1 MVWGDYSLL
10 AELLAPLT
18 ASTDLPTHPTLSKPF
33 TSHNLT
39 DLALQSSQMMRR
51 ENKSLW
57 QVRHLW
63 TSLCGDHVWVP
74 CETMIG
80 SNDVELYTDD
90 HVAKHL
96 LALSKGPTAAS
107 DNNAAVNGD
116 DKSEKPVSNK
126 VVIQAEGDI
135 EMGGTDPAHNQDH
148 NIRENQDTHAQDSGV
163 PSNPPVESLPT
174 NSAQESTG
182 AGLTNGT
189 EAHAGSTERIA
200 PENPNTAQRSDEG
213 AVEDPSS
220 QPHVT
225 TPSIASEHVNDQ
237 FVHPMFLPPEHSRLD
252 RDVGLPEQ
260 EAEDV
265 RRLLALFIQKQ
276 EEVCRGVTR
285 LHDGLNRAQRLRQD
299 VLRWSKA
306 EAHSGVNR
314 DMSDGEDWYDRDEWG
329 LAEDL
334 KKGQDD
340 EEEDTTTTGKKTRA
354 RR

>member
-1 MVWGDYSLL
+1 MLHWPRDGKIAHAL

-33 TSHNLT
+33 TSQNLT

-51 ENKSLW
+51 ENRSLW

-74 CETMIG
+74 CERMIG
-80 SNDVELYTDD
+80 ANDAELYTDD

-96 LALSKGPTAAS
+96 LALSKGPAALS
-107 DNNAAVNGD
+107 DSHPSPVKVNGEVV
-116 DKSEKPVSNK
+116 DKTEAAKEENQQGADV
-126 VVIQAEGDI
+126 
-135 EMGGTDPAHNQDH
+135 EMGGTETTRNQEHN
-148 NIRENQDTHAQDSGV
+148 NEGQDTHPQDSGTASD
-163 PSNPPVESLPT
+163 PLMELANGTKENTSSGEHIAPDNSMAQTSGEGAAQDPQPQP
-174 NSAQESTG
+174 NSALPS
-182 AGLTNGT
+182 LV
-189 EAHAGSTERIA
+189 S
-200 PENPNTAQRSDEG
+200 EG
-213 AVEDPSS
+213 VD
-220 QPHVT
+220 Q
-225 TPSIASEHVNDQ
+225 Q
-237 FVHPMFLPPEHSRLD
+237 FVHPMFLPPELSRPD

-260 EAEDV
+260 EAEDI

-299 VLRWSKA
+299 VLHWSKA
-306 EAHSGVNR
+306 EAHSGVNH
-314 DMSDGEDWYDRDEWG
+314 DMSDGEDWYDKEEWG
-329 LAEDL
+329 LADDL